1 MARDQHLEQLD
12 GPLLQGLGKQSMVGV
27 CESALRQVPGL
38 VPSELPLVQQY
49 AHQFRNRERGVS
61 VVELDRGMDWQGRPL
76 VARTA
81 AETVDNILKRAAH
94 HEVLLEEA
102 QGPSGLRGI
111 VWIED
116 PGQRFGL
123 HVLD

>member
-38 VPSELPLVQQY
+38 VPSDLPLVEQY
-49 AHQFRNRERGVS
+49 AHQFRDCDCGVS
-61 VVELDRGMDWQGRPL
+61 VVELDRGMVRQGRPL

-81 AETVDNILKRAAH
+81 AETVDDILKRAAH
-94 HEVLLEEA
+94 HEVLLKEA
-102 QGPSGLRGI
+102 KGPSGLGGI
-111 VWIED
+111 VGIKN
-116 PGQRFGL
+116 
-123 HVLD
+123 